1 MSYLLDTNVVI
12 HFLDASLPIKSI
24 NALNQIVDDTPT
36 ISVVTKMELLSF
48 NFTSIDEQTVME
60 TFIDNS
66 TIVDINNDIVAKTIS
81 IRKTEKIKLPDA
93 IIAATA
99 IVGNFTLI
107 TSDTDFKKINELK
120 VIDPHSL

>member
-24 NALNQIVDDTPT
+24 NTLNQIVDDAPMV
-36 ISVVTKMELLSF
+36 SVVTKMELLGF
-48 NFTSIDEQTVME
+48 NFTSIDEQTIME
-60 TFIDNS
+60 TFINNCNV
-66 TIVDINNDIVAKTIS
+66 IDINNDIVAKTIS
-81 IRKTEKIKLPDA
+81 IRKTKKIKLPDA

-107 TSDTDFKKINELK
+107 TSDPDFKNISELK